1 MLSATWNILCDSA
14 IYILAGFLI
23 AGLLQAGVNRAAVY
37 RLLGQKRTW
46 SVFLATL
53 IGAPLPLCSCSVLP
67 AALTL
72 RKKGASK
79 GAVISF
85 LISTPETSVTS
96 IALTYALL
104 GPLMAVFRPLAA
116 CLTGITAGLIEN
128 FLDRRTAA
136 TVGAPSQ
143 PADQAQNP
151 ADCACD
157 PRDEHGHAH
166 ADPGEELPPGG
177 VRQQM
182 VHGLRFAFVDLFDD
196 LFGWIVLGIV
206 AAAAIYAVLPEV
218 VFQTVLRGELASML
232 AMLVVGVPLYVCAE
246 ASTPIAAALMLKG
259 LNPGAALVLL
269 LTGPATNIG
278 SIGVLYRELGRRTI
292 VTYLASIA
300 VIALLMGGALNLVVA
315 RSELGQTVRP
325 FAEELL
331 PVWLKA
337 AGAVAFLALGLFTAH
352 RRRYVDQ
359 LAGLLCRVLP
369 LRVSPRGLRGTAVLA
384 AAVGYGFSGVTCIQP
399 GELGIH
405 TRFGAIVTG
414 DLAPGLHP
422 AWPWPIDRIDRVP
435 MRPVFRTVVGF
446 KPDSPNPHEPDTD
459 LNEAWYL
466 VGDENFVDLK
476 CAVHWGAAEGQAL
489 RFQYGIEQPEQLVRA
504 AARSAVREVLAGAS
518 INAVMTGERR
528 AREEQVAALV
538 RRRLD
543 EYDSGIRIDALA
555 LLHAHA
561 PPDVHAAFRDVA
573 SALEDRAAL
582 IDKALAQEAR
592 ILPAARAGA
601 AETRS
606 AASAY
611 ATRVV
616 ALARGQAQRFADL
629 VSAYW
634 TGRDVTRERLY
645 LEMLDA
651 LLPGVRKYIKPSGQ
665 TEDEIE
671 IWFLGKGRAVPEMFQ
686 PDKADNR

>member
-23 AGLLQAGVNRAAVY
+23 AGLLQAGVNRAAVF
-37 RLLGQKRTW
+37 RLLGQKRMW
-46 SVFLATL
+46 SVLLATL

-116 CLTGITAGLIEN
+116 CLTAITAGLIEN
-128 FLDRRTAA
+128 LLDRRTAA
-136 TVGAPSQ
+136 AADAPPRKADEGQ
-143 PADQAQNP
+143 DPAG
-151 ADCACD
+151 CACG
-157 PRDEHGHAH
+157 PPDEHGHAR
-166 ADPGEELPPGG
+166 ANSGQEPQPGNVPQRML
-177 VRQQM
+177 
-182 VHGLRFAFVDLFDD
+182 HGLRFAFVDMFDD

-232 AMLVVGVPLYVCAE
+232 AMLVLGVPLYVCAE

-300 VIALLMGGALNLVVA
+300 VIALLMGGALNLLVA
-315 RSELGQTVRP
+315 RTELGQTVRP

-331 PVWLKA
+331 PVWLKS
-337 AGAVAFLALGLFTAH
+337 AGAAVFLALGLLTAI
-352 RRRYVDQ
+352 RRRYVEQ
-359 LAGLLCRVLP
+359 LARLLSRVLP
-369 LRVSPRGLRGTAVLA
+369 LPVSPRGLRGGAVV
-384 AAVGYGFSGVTCIQP
+384 AAVMAYGLSGFSCVQP
-399 GELGIH
+399 GELGVQ
-405 TRFGAIVTG
+405 TRFGAIVAA
-414 DLAPGLHP
+414 DLAPGLHA
-422 AWPWPIDRIDRVP
+422 AWPWPVDRIDRVP
-435 MRPVFRTVVGF
+435 MRPLSRTVVGF
-446 KPDSPNPHEPDTD
+446 KLDSPNPHEPDTD

-476 CAVHWGAAEGQAL
+476 CAIHWGAVEGQAL
-489 RFQYGIEQPEQLVRA
+489 RFQYGVEQPERLVRA
-504 AARSAVREVLAGAS
+504 VARSAVREVLAGTS
-518 INAVMTGERR
+518 INTVMTGERR
-528 AREEQVAALV
+528 EREAQIAALV
-538 RRRLD
+538 QRRLD
-543 EYDSGIRIDALA
+543 EYESGIRIDALA

-582 IDKALAQEAR
+582 IDKALSQEAR

-606 AASAY
+606 AAGAY

-616 ALARGQAQRFADL
+616 ALARGQAQRFSDL
-629 VSAYW
+629 VAAYW
-634 TGRDVTRERLY
+634 TGRDVTRQRLY
-645 LEMLDA
+645 LEMMDA
-651 LLPGVRKYIKPSGQ
+651 LLPGVRKYIKPAGEA
-665 TEDEIE
+665 EDEIE